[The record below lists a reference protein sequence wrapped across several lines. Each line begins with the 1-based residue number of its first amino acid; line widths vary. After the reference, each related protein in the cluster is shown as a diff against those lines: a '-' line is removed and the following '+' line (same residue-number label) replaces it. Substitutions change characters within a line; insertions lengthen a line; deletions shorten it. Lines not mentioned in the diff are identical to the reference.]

1 MAQAS
6 LSHFSS
12 FLLILLL
19 FALSLG
25 QQTTAGQGLSIKEA
39 TIDDLQ
45 LAFKH
50 NQLTSRQLVQFYLRE
65 ISRLN
70 PFLKGVIEV
79 NPDAL
84 YLADKADYERKTKA
98 PSVSL
103 SKLHHSHSG
112 QGLSIKEATID
123 DLQLAFKHNQ
133 LTSRQLVQFYLR
145 EISRLNPF
153 LKGVIEVNPDAL
165 YLADKADY
173 ERKTKAPS
181 VSLSKLHGIPILVKD
196 NIATK
201 DKLNTTAGSYALLGS
216 VVPRDAGVVTKLR
229 KAGAIILGKASL
241 SEWSYW
247 RSSDAPS
254 GWSGRGGQG
263 VNPYNFKATPSG
275 SSSGSAIS
283 AAANLAAVTL
293 GTETDG
299 SILSPSSWNSVVG
312 IKPTIGLTNRAGVVP
327 ISPRQDT
334 VGPIARTVSDA
345 AYVLDVIAGI
355 DSNDLATIEAS
366 RYIPKGGYAQ
376 FLRPDGLRGKR
387 IGIVRA
393 LFNFGGDASLTQT
406 FEQHFNTLRKR
417 GAVLV
422 DNLEIAHFD
431 EIYNA
436 SSESIALSA
445 EFKIY
450 LNTYLKNLVA
460 SPVRSLA
467 DVIAFNNKN
476 SKLEKLKEYGQG
488 RLLEAEATNGIGNA
502 EKAALVN
509 LAKLSKNG
517 FEKLVT
523 KERLDAVVAPSAA
536 VSRLLAIAGS
546 PGSFGSQTFSV
557 HGLYIREATISDLQQ
572 AFKQNQLTSRKLVE
586 FYLQE
591 IRRLNPVLN
600 AVIEVN
606 PDALY
611 QADKADYQR
620 KAKGPVVPCDAGVV
634 SKLRSVGAIILG
646 KGSLSEWAQFS
657 SLTAPAG
664 WSARGGQGKNPY
676 VLSATPCGSSSGPA
690 ISAAANLV
698 AVSLGTETDVAIL
711 CPASFN
717 SVASIKPTVGLTSRA
732 GVIPCLDI
740 AMAKACWYFVEGELE
755 FGVLPVVGKLGV
767 LSAAVR
773 I

>member
-1 MAQAS
+1 MAHPS

-19 FALSLG
+19 FALPLG
-25 QQTTAGQGLSIKEA
+25 QQTAAGHGLSIKEA

-50 NQLTSRQLVQFYLRE
+50 NKLTSRQLVQFYLGL

-84 YLADKADYERKTKA
+84 YLADKT
-98 PSVSL
+98 
-103 SKLHHSHSG
+103 
-112 QGLSIKEATID
+112 
-123 DLQLAFKHNQ
+123 
-133 LTSRQLVQFYLR
+133 
-145 EISRLNPF
+145 
-153 LKGVIEVNPDAL
+153 
-165 YLADKADY
+165 DY

-247 RSSDAPS
+247 RSGDAPS

-263 VNPYNFKATPSG
+263 VNPYNFKVTTSG

-293 GTETDG
+293 GTETG
-299 SILSPSSWNSVVG
+299 VNFKSIQLELSGGHQTNNWPYKSS
-312 IKPTIGLTNRAGVVP
+312 RVVP

-334 VGPIARTVSDA
+334 ASHCLLWGVGLNRPIARTVSDA

-355 DSNDLATIEAS
+355 DSNDLATVRHRGTFPREAMH
-366 RYIPKGGYAQ
+366 
-376 FLRPDGLRGKR
+376 
-387 IGIVRA
+387 
-393 LFNFGGDASLTQT
+393 NFSDLMDLEIQT

-436 SSESIALSA
+436 SSEFIALTA

-476 SKLEKLKEYGQG
+476 SKL
-488 RLLEAEATNGIGNA
+488 
-502 EKAALVN
+502 
-509 LAKLSKNG
+509 
-517 FEKLVT
+517 
-523 KERLDAVVAPSAA
+523 
-536 VSRLLAIAGS
+536 
-546 PGSFGSQTFSV
+546 
-557 HGLYIREATISDLQQ
+557 
-572 AFKQNQLTSRKLVE
+572 
-586 FYLQE
+586 
-591 IRRLNPVLN
+591 
-600 AVIEVN
+600 
-606 PDALY
+606 
-611 QADKADYQR
+611 
-620 KAKGPVVPCDAGVV
+620 V
-634 SKLRSVGAIILG
+634 SK
-646 KGSLSEWAQFS
+646 
-657 SLTAPAG
+657 
-664 WSARGGQGKNPY
+664 
-676 VLSATPCGSSSGPA
+676 
-690 ISAAANLV
+690 
-698 AVSLGTETDVAIL
+698 
-711 CPASFN
+711 
-717 SVASIKPTVGLTSRA
+717 
-732 GVIPCLDI
+732 
-740 AMAKACWYFVEGELE
+740 
-755 FGVLPVVGKLGV
+755 
-767 LSAAVR
+767 
-773 I
+773 